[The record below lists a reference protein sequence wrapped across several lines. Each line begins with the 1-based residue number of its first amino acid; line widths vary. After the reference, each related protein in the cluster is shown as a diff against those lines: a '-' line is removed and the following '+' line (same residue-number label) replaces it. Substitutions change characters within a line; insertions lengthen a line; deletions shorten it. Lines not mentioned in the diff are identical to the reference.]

1 MKIPTFCLQTFSI
14 AVTNYKKRFW
24 KVFVQWLKPQYKN
37 NCNYSN
43 NIIFWIVFTTETSQL
58 NEYQGTFF
66 AIYGNGFMFTA
77 TFWQWFSNIRWIFWH
92 HFMIFPST
100 DFRDVLCQFSGSGQ
114 GTLSNF
120 LEILFKLSLPHMTN
134 ICNIWMKSVKKWHDY
149 KAFWLGGSSRE
160 GSNCSY

>member
-66 AIYGNGFMFTA
+66 CNLWKWIYVHCN
-77 TFWQWFSNIRWIFWH
+77 
-92 HFMIFPST
+92 
-100 DFRDVLCQFSGSGQ
+100 VLTMVFKHQVNLLTPFYDLSKHRLSGRSVSILRKWSGHPLQFSW
-114 GTLSNF
+114 NF
-120 LEILFKLSLPHMTN
+120 IQIVITPYDEHLQYLNEICQEM
-134 ICNIWMKSVKKWHDY
+134 
-149 KAFWLGGSSRE
+149 AWL
-160 GSNCSY
+160 